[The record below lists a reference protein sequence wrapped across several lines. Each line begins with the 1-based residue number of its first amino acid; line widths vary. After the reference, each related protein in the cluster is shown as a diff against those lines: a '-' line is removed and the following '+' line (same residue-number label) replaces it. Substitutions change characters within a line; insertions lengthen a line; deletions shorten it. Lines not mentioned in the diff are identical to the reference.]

1 MTENHTSADALLADA
16 IWWFKGFRAAQPAD
30 ASDPT
35 DDLGNSLRRV
45 REWLNRLPL
54 GLSRLLGT
62 SDRAYACVITE
73 HELEVIIDGLRG
85 NSNEDRDAALNKVRE
100 IHKQFAAELT
110 EVTARTHVE
119 LPF

>member
-16 IWWFKGFRAAQPAD
+16 MWWFKGFRAAQPAD
-30 ASDPT
+30 AGDPT

-54 GLSRLLGT
+54 GLNRLLGT
-62 SDRAYACVITE
+62 SERNFACVITE
-73 HELEVIIDGLRG
+73 HELEVIIDGLRS
-85 NSNEDRDAALNKVRE
+85 NTNEDRDLALEKVRE
-100 IHKQFAAELT
+100 IHKQFVAECKEVAA
-110 EVTARTHVE
+110 RPKVE

>member
-1 MTENHTSADALLADA
+1 MTVSHTSADALLADA

-35 DDLGNSLRRV
+35 DDLGNSLLRV
-45 REWLNRLPL
+45 REWLDRLPL
-54 GLSRLLGT
+54 GLNRLLGT

-85 NSNEDRDAALNKVRE
+85 NSNEDRDLALTKVRE
-100 IHKQFAAELT
+100 IHKQFVAECK
-110 EVTARTHVE
+110 EFTARINPEV
-119 LPF
+119 PF